1 MFRTLQSPATD
12 AGYGVRY
19 GVGGQVIHEL
29 EESFKPTVEE
39 NVRII
44 VKRTMLLAA
53 CITVNFDDTKK
64 GLISRFLY
72 TDS

>member
-19 GVGGQVIHEL
+19 ATGGPVFHEL

-44 VKRTMLLAA
+44 VKRNNVTG
-53 CITVNFDDTKK
+53 
-64 GLISRFLY
+64 GLHHNEF
-72 TDS
+72 